1 MFRAILLSVDLNQ
14 PTSWAQALPVARQIA
29 RDHGAALHIV
39 AVVPDFG
46 MPIVGQALP
55 KGYEQ
60 KAVDATKKQLKTFAD
75 GGDLEGI
82 DVHLHVAHGTIYKEI
97 LGAAEDLDVDL
108 IVMASHRPELQD
120 YLIGPNA
127 ARVVRHANCSVL
139 VVRG

>member
-14 PTSWAQALPVARQIA
+14 PTSWAQALPVARKMA

-39 AVVPDFG
+39 AVVPDVG
-46 MPIVGQALP
+46 MPIVSQALP
-55 KGYEQ
+55 KGFAQ
-60 KAVDATKKQLKTFAD
+60 KAIDTSKKQLKTHAD
-75 GGDLEGI
+75 GWDLDGI
-82 DVHLHVAHGTIYKEI
+82 DLHLHVVQGTIYKEI
-97 LGAAEDLDVDL
+97 IGSAKDLDVDL

-127 ARVVRHANCSVL
+127 ARVVRHASCSVL